1 MTGASPSAVFATDLK
16 TQMTPGSVSVRTSS
30 TVNKYGERT
39 FSGATTA
46 YPAYIRNSTQA
57 DRNVSR
63 ETERCDYVV
72 YIPDESLTLQVD
84 DEITLPAPVSAIR
97 PIVRVDIRSDALG
110 KVGLVVYC
118 GKTSK

>member
-39 FSGATTA
+39 FSGSTTA

-57 DRNVSR
+57 DRNVSQ

-72 YIPDESLTLQVD
+72 YIPDQSLTLQVD

-97 PIVRVDIRSDALG
+97 PIVRVDIKSDALG
-110 KVGLVVYC
+110 KVGVIVYC
-118 GKTSK
+118 GKKS